1 MTHMPAQIRQLT
13 IANQST
19 QTIIQSTALKPLF
32 LRTNAELKDA
42 WVSSQSRWFDVR
54 WVLDGDVPGQSKG
67 SRSIKWDI
75 EIADGEYLTAPDHAE
90 MLDWLRRIV
99 WSCFTSPARGH
110 LAAPGSASQ
119 ISSGTKTLVRWMME
133 TKRRTPVELTREA
146 SWEFVEELRDLLD
159 AGDDSDLSRSQV
171 SPSVRFFQRVWE
183 QAPVIKIERASTM
196 PFDGQS
202 VEQAVSRV
210 TSREIG
216 EIPPLQ
222 DEVAIPVLNQATFF
236 VQYAANDICELLH
249 AFQTATPPNGGVSR
263 YPQMLARQKA
273 ARAFEF
279 TILPGASKPWHPRLF
294 EPGEIGNTVRA
305 LVDSLKA
312 ACVIVIQ
319 ATTGMRI
326 SEICGMPFGVDRESG
341 LPNCIENRQINE
353 GLFEL
358 YMLRSKLSKTEDT
371 PRAVEWVIGL
381 RPMHSKE
388 LPLAVQALV
397 ILNRVAELSGVTAQ
411 KPSNPSVLAGFAF
424 GRGFARS
431 DNGIR
436 NPSSNTIRQHM
447 KRFVEEWVDL
457 SNLPDQSRYAIEPND
472 LVKWRESKG
481 RIIKSH
487 QFRKTFAQ
495 FAASIDARLVEAIQD
510 QFKHVS
516 LAMTMQ
522 GYLNTAQLAA
532 IGKGQYIRAR
542 QSIFAH
548 MRRDAPLAG
557 RMGEQIEQHI
567 PADFK
572 AEMQRLPPAEAWK
585 RVVAWVDER
594 DFKLFFAPHGKCN
607 PLNPTS
613 MRCHEVAGTTDW
625 LPQPPNYQTR
635 TPALCAGC
643 KCFVVD
649 EQHQDFWIQS
659 YVEDTKAI
667 RCAET
672 PDGYRAVVAFVN
684 TARGLLSKLNV
695 DVDGL
700 DQRIDTELAQ
710 LESKEMG
717 NA

>member
-1 MTHMPAQIRQLT
+1 MPAQFHQLA
-13 IANQST
+13 IARGST

-32 LRTNAELKDA
+32 LRTIAELEDA
-42 WVSSQSRWFDVR
+42 WVSSQSRWFDPR
-54 WVLDGDVPGQSKG
+54 WVLDGDVPGQAKTV
-67 SRSIKWDI
+67 RSIKWNF
-75 EIADGEYLTAPDHAE
+75 EVADSEYLTDPEHAE

-99 WSCFTSPARGH
+99 WSCFTSPDRGDP
-110 LAAPGSASQ
+110 AAPGSASL
-119 ISSGTKTLVRWMME
+119 ISQGLKTVVRWMTE
-133 TKRRTPVELTREA
+133 TKRRRPLELTSEA
-146 SWEFVEELRDLLD
+146 SWEFLEELPDLLD
-159 AGDDSDLSRSQV
+159 ANDGSELSPYQV
-171 SPSVRFFQRVWE
+171 VPSVRLFQRIWE
-183 QAPVIKIERASTM
+183 QAPVIKIERASTV
-196 PFDGQS
+196 PFDGES
-202 VEQAVSRV
+202 VQEIISRV
-210 TSREIG
+210 TSREVG
-216 EIPPLQ
+216 KIPPLQ
-222 DEVAIPVLNQATFF
+222 DEVAIPILNKSTTF
-236 VQYAANDICELLH
+236 VQHAAPDICELLE
-249 AFQTATPPNGGVSR
+249 AYQTATPDKGTSITAKTV
-263 YPQMLARQKA
+263 ARRNAVK
-273 ARAFEF
+273 AFEF
-279 TILPGASKPWHPRLF
+279 SILPGESKPWHTRID
-294 EPGEIGNTVRA
+294 ERGQIADTVRSM
-305 LVDSLKA
+305 VNSLKA
-312 ACVIVIQ
+312 ACVIVVQ

-326 SEICGMPFGVDRESG
+326 SEICGMPFGMDSVTG
-341 LPNCIENRQINE
+341 LPICIETRQTNE

-358 YMLRSKLSKTEDT
+358 YLLRSRVSKTEDT
-371 PRAVEWVIGL
+371 PRDVEWVIGL
-381 RPMHSKE
+381 RPKHSKE
-388 LPLAVQALV
+388 LPVAVQALV
-397 ILNRVAELSGVTAQ
+397 ILNRVAELTGVTAQ
-411 KPSNPSVLAGFAF
+411 NPPNPTALAGLAY
-424 GRGFARS
+424 GRGFSRS
-431 DNGIR
+431 HNVLK
-436 NPSSNTIRQHM
+436 NPGSETVRRSL

-457 SNLPDQSRYAIEPND
+457 SNLPDQSRYAIQPSD
-472 LVKWRESKG
+472 LVIWRESKG

-532 IGKGQYIRAR
+532 ISKGQYIRAR

-548 MRRDAPLAG
+548 IRRDAPLAG

-567 PADFK
+567 PSDFK

-585 RVVAWVDER
+585 KVVEWVDER
-594 DFKLFFAPHGKCN
+594 EFKLFFAPHGKCN
-607 PLNPTS
+607 PLNPTN

-659 YVEDTKAI
+659 YVEDSKAI

-684 TARGLLSKLNV
+684 TARGLLNKLDV

-700 DQRIDTELAQ
+700 DKRIDAEL
-710 LESKEMG
+710 KEMG